1 MPPLIPVAI
10 LGFDTP
16 SRLALSASLVSTAR
30 RQPGYKPMLG
40 VDDAQM
46 VVVNADNPDS
56 LALLAT
62 LGRSADAVMVRATP
76 PAPGTRPACID
87 PALVLQGLDAKAREA
102 AAQAAAGA
110 ASALSANH
118 EAVAPTDTPAHP
130 PRVPAPEDAVPARS
144 QQQRALRRQRK
155 FGQPVWAPPRALA
168 VDDSDIAL
176 HFLRRKLLPFGIDC
190 DFARDS
196 ERALDL
202 LAQHAYPLVFLD
214 LDLGE
219 DSRLDGFALCHQI
232 HQRWRHDGKP
242 VPVVVI
248 VSAFHDP
255 VHQVRGT
262 LAGARAFLHK
272 PLDDE
277 ALSLVLQ
284 KLVDLPATQA
294 PA

>member
-16 SRLALSASLVSTAR
+16 SRLALAASLVSTAR

-46 VVVNADNPDS
+46 VVVNADNPES
-56 LALLAT
+56 LALLAA
-62 LGRSADAVMVRATP
+62 LGRSGDAVMVSATP
-76 PAPGTRPACID
+76 PTPGARPPGID
-87 PALVLQGLDAKAREA
+87 PALVLQRLDAKAREA
-102 AAQAAAGA
+102 EASAAAVRPGA
-110 ASALSANH
+110 GAGNGASLPADTTASSPA
-118 EAVAPTDTPAHP
+118 EPTPATA
-130 PRVPAPEDAVPARS
+130 RASRS
-144 QQQRALRRQRK
+144 QQQRDLRRQRR

-176 HFLRRKLLPFGIDC
+176 HFLRRKLLSFGIDC

-196 ERALDL
+196 DRALDL

-232 HQRWRHDGKP
+232 HQRWRHDGKA

-262 LAGARAFLHK
+262 LAGALAFLGK

-277 ALSLVLQ
+277 ALSTVLQ
-284 KLVDLPATQA
+284 KLLDLPATQA
-294 PA
+294 PV

>member
-16 SRLALSASLVSTAR
+16 SRLALAASLVSTAR

-40 VDDAQM
+40 VDDAQV
-46 VVVNADNPDS
+46 VVVNADNPES
-56 LALLAT
+56 LALLNT
-62 LGRSADAVMVRATP
+62 LGRSADAVMVSVTP
-76 PAPGTRPACID
+76 PAPGARPPGVD
-87 PALVLQGLDAKAREA
+87 PALVLQRLDAKMRETA
-102 AAQAAAGA
+102 AAAAEASRGASTGSAAGLPTDPGA
-110 ASALSANH
+110 PAPTATAPASAGPN
-118 EAVAPTDTPAHP
+118 
-130 PRVPAPEDAVPARS
+130 RS
-144 QQQRALRRQRK
+144 QQQRELRRQRK

-176 HFLRRKLLPFGIDC
+176 HFLRRKLLPYGIDC

-196 ERALDL
+196 DRALDL

-232 HQRWRHDGKP
+232 HQRWRHEGKP

-248 VSAFHDP
+248 VSAFNDP
-255 VHQVRGT
+255 VHHVRGT
-262 LAGARAFLHK
+262 LAGARAFLRK
-272 PLDDE
+272 PLNDE
-277 ALSLVLQ
+277 ALCAVLQ
-284 KLVDLPATQA
+284 KLVALPASQA
-294 PA
+294 PV